1 MVCVTIRRDF
11 SFPSLTL
18 GLAELSAPS
27 MCVGHPQVSAPEA
40 APEHRS
46 LLIVEEV
53 QGGGCGWSSIEPTW
67 VVALPSAG
75 RGGASTGEEGLQWRV
90 FPLGISQQRRSA
102 LWWSGFLH
110 KHSSYRARPSPPAPQ
125 VVCSQPTAVLCL
137 GLLSRPHISAPSL
150 CPQQRT
156 PSQAGWAGLGS
167 VPCVQVS
174 LCPAA
179 TDCCRV
185 LFPQRMRLPFCPS

>member
-1 MVCVTIRRDF
+1 MVCVTVRRDF

-150 CPQQRT
+150 CLLQWT
-156 PSQAGWAGLGS
+156 PSQA
-167 VPCVQVS
+167 
-174 LCPAA
+174 
-179 TDCCRV
+179 R
-185 LFPQRMRLPFCPS
+185 